1 MSRMQKLLLALS
13 VALFCGG
20 CGVIYKVDIHQG
32 NLLEEAN
39 IKQLEPGLNKR
50 QVHALLGSPMIAD
63 PFHQSRWDYVSTV
76 SRRGSTPDVK
86 NLVLTFDGDTLAT
99 IEGDYFPE
107 QDEQLVREARRY
119 GNLPRD
125 KEQDAARRRR

>member
-1 MSRMQKLLLALS
+1 MRKLLLALS
-13 VALFCGG
+13 IAALCGG
-20 CGVIYKVDIHQG
+20 CGVIYKVDVHQG
-32 NLLEEAN
+32 NLLDEAN
-39 IKQLEPGLNKR
+39 VKQLEPGLNKR

-63 PFHQSRWDYVSTV
+63 PFHQSRWDYVATV
-76 SRRGSTPDVK
+76 SHRGRDPEIK
-86 NLVLTFDGDTLAT
+86 NLVLTFDGDSLAT

-125 KEQDAARRRR
+125 KDKDSARRQRR

>member
-1 MSRMQKLLLALS
+1 MRKLLLALS
-13 VALFCGG
+13 IAALCGG
-20 CGVIYKVDIHQG
+20 CGVIYKVDVHQG
-32 NLLEEAN
+32 NLLDEASV
-39 IKQLEPGLNKR
+39 KQLEPGLNKR

-63 PFHQSRWDYVSTV
+63 PFHQSRWDYVATV
-76 SRRGSTPDVK
+76 SHRGSDPEIK
-86 NLVLTFDGDTLAT
+86 NLVLTFDGDLLAT

-125 KEQDAARRRR
+125 KDKDSARRQRR